1 MTVTTSPP
9 HGTGNPP
16 LHPGKQEIR
25 RPKGGV
31 GTRSRRNGVLA
42 AVAAQDY
49 LGVAIAIVAL
59 ILLIGVFYPRF
70 LQVDQQMSILGNAAY
85 IGILACGMAF
95 LLAMRELDLS
105 VGSMFAVTSIGC
117 AVLIQSGIDP
127 WLAAIL
133 ALVLGALLGLINAL
147 LIRFVKLP
155 SIVAT
160 LATLALYRGFGLA
173 FSEGRQIL
181 GAPLDHSF
189 TRIVGGSVL
198 GIPFPGLVLIV
209 VVMVLTVVLRLTPF
223 GYRVRAIGSNPEA
236 AEFSGIPVHHVRTQA
251 FVLTGLLGG
260 LAGVLS
266 VGYLGSADPNTGTGY
281 ELQAIAAAVIGGT
294 ALAGGRATIIG
305 AALGA
310 ILLGVVGTGLAYF
323 RVPIQWNQFALG
335 AVILVAVA
343 LDAFVRTRRARN
355 SRPAL

>member
-1 MTVTTSPP
+1 MEAD
-9 HGTGNPP
+9 
-16 LHPGKQEIR
+16 Q
-25 RPKGGV
+25 
-31 GTRSRRNGVLA
+31 LA
-42 AVAAQDY
+42 SV
-49 LGVAIAIVAL
+49 
-59 ILLIGVFYPRF
+59 
-70 LQVDQQMSILGNAAY
+70 LGNAAY
-85 IGILACGMAF
+85 IGVLACGMAF

-105 VGSMFAVTSIGC
+105 VGSIFAVSALAC
-117 AVLIQSGIDP
+117 ATIIQAGINP
-127 WLAAIL
+127 WIAAIL
-133 ALVLGALLGLINAL
+133 TLGVGAVLGLNNAL
-147 LIRFVKLP
+147 LIRVVALP

-173 FSEGRQIL
+173 FSEGRQII

-189 TRIVGGSVL
+189 TKIIGGSVL
-198 GIPFPGLVLIV
+198 GVPFPGLMLIV
-209 VVMVLTVVLRLTPF
+209 VVVILTIILRLTTF
-223 GYRVRAIGSNPEA
+223 GYRVRSIGSNPEA
-236 AEFSGIPVHHVRTQA
+236 AEFSGIPVHRVRTQA

-294 ALAGGRATIIG
+294 ALAGGRATVIG

-335 AVILVAVA
+335 AVILLAVT
-343 LDAFVRTRRARN
+343 LDSFVRSRRRRS

>member
-1 MTVTTSPP
+1 MSETATSA
-9 HGTGNPP
+9 
-16 LHPGKQEIR
+16 R
-25 RPKGGV
+25 A
-31 GTRSRRNGVLA
+31 SRRQGFLRGVMG
-42 AVAAQDY
+42 QDY

-59 ILLIGVFYPRF
+59 VLLIGAFHPRF
-70 LQVDQQMSILGNAAY
+70 LELDQQVSILGNAAY

-105 VGSMFAVTSIGC
+105 VGSIFAVTALAC
-117 AVLIQSGIDP
+117 AILIQWGVNP
-127 WLAAIL
+127 WLAAL
-133 ALVLGALLGLINAL
+133 AALVVGALLGLNNAL
-147 LIRFVKLP
+147 LIRVVGLP

-173 FSEGRQIL
+173 FSEGRQVI

-189 TRIVGGSVL
+189 TTVVGGSVL
-198 GIPFPGLVLIV
+198 GIPFPGFVLV
-209 VVMVLTVVLRLTPF
+209 VVVIVLTVVLRLTTF
-223 GYRVRAIGSNPEA
+223 GYRVRSIGSNPEA
-236 AEFSGIPVHHVRTQA
+236 AEFSGIPVHRVRLQA

-294 ALAGGRATIIG
+294 ALAGGRATIVG

-335 AVILVAVA
+335 AVILLAVT
-343 LDAFVRTRRARN
+343 LDSFVRNRRGKARP
-355 SRPAL
+355 SL

>member
-9 HGTGNPP
+9 HGAGSTM
-16 LHPGKQEIR
+16 PGPGQHQGGR
-25 RPKGGV
+25 RKDGV
-31 GTRSRRNGVLA
+31 GKRRHSGVLA
-42 AVAAQDY
+42 SVATQDY

-59 ILLIGVFYPRF
+59 ILLIGAFYPRF
-70 LQVDQQMSILGNAAY
+70 LHVDQQMSILGNAAY

-117 AVLIQSGIDP
+117 AVLIQSGVDP
-127 WLAAIL
+127 WAAAVL
-133 ALVLGALLGLINAL
+133 GLVLGALLGLINAL
-147 LIRFVKLP
+147 LIRFVRLP

-173 FSEGRQIL
+173 FSEGRQIV

-189 TRIVGGSVL
+189 TKIVGGSVL
-198 GIPFPGLVLIV
+198 GIPFPGLVLLV
-209 VVMVLTVVLRLTPF
+209 VVAVLTVVLRLTPF
-223 GYRVRAIGSNPEA
+223 GYRVRSIGSNPEA
-236 AEFSGIPVHHVRTQA
+236 AEFSGIPVHRVRMQA
-251 FVLTGLLGG
+251 FVLTGILGG

-281 ELQAIAAAVIGGT
+281 ELHAIAAAVIGGT
-294 ALAGGRATIIG
+294 ALAGGRATIVG

-335 AVILVAVA
+335 AVILLAVT
-343 LDAFVRTRRARN
+343 LDAFVRTRRGRS
-355 SRPAL
+355 SRPSL